1 MKERSSVQDSL
12 VHQSRHKRS
21 VDRLISL
28 ERLSSKK
35 EVLQELDVVLAS
47 RKFDQQTQEN
57 LKVTKW
63 AGVKL
68 PAEKG
73 IPVGFKSRF
82 KISKDPLADWHN

>member
-21 VDRLISL
+21 VDRLILL
-28 ERLSSKK
+28 ERLSKNK
-35 EVLQELDVVLAS
+35 VLQELDFVLANQ
-47 RKFDQQTQEN
+47 KFHQQTQED
-57 LKVTKW
+57 LEVTKW